1 MRDKTPCLA
10 GLKITGL
17 PIIKAGISN
26 VKVSFNNYK
35 DLDTIQHQ
43 VDFYEP

>member
-1 MRDKTPCLA
+1 MERVIKLCLA

-26 VKVSFNNYK
+26 VKVSFNG
-35 DLDTIQHQ
+35 
-43 VDFYEP
+43 